1 MMRIEEILPS
11 FIDDFG
17 SKPYSEWEDIISDTV
32 HQLGVLAETLEKKS
46 ARTIIFQ
53 NISLPKDIYFGLYD
67 TQNAEGQ
74 TYLIHKF
81 NHQLAVEFKAR
92 QSAFIWDFNRLIRI
106 RGMKIFMTQ
115 RCGIHQKPIQTV
127 CLSADCG

>member
-1 MMRIEEILPS
+1 M
-11 FIDDFG
+11 
-17 SKPYSEWEDIISDTV
+17 
-32 HQLGVLAETLEKKS
+32 TLEANLTLNGRMLS
-46 ARTIIFQ
+46 AAQYISLGFLLKHLRKNLRAQIIFQ

-92 QSAFIWDFNRLIRI
+92 QSAFIWDFNRLIQNK
-106 RGMKIFMTQ
+106 G
-115 RCGIHQKPIQTV
+115 V
-127 CLSADCG
+127 